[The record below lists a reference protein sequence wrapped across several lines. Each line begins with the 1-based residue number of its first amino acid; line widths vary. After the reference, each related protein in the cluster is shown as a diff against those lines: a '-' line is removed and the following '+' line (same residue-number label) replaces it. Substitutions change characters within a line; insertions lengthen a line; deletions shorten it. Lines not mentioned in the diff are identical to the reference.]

1 MKIINIKRNKK
12 EYVVEFENKTS
23 LKVLENVKNE
33 FNLYINKD
41 ISENDIERVKE
52 ENKIQSLFD
61 LCVKRLITHS
71 YSPNKLRE
79 FLKKK
84 NATKKEIDLVIK
96 KLQKY
101 SLSNEEEIVENV
113 ISYCDAK
120 HYGYNKIISMLKMRE
135 ISLKKIENIKYNLNR
150 EEKEAKLQRDLLIK
164 KCKNKNTKNLRS
176 SVYQAL
182 IRYGFDEQIA
192 SNLSSKIHNL
202 AINELNMLKLDY
214 LKLFSSYSRK
224 VNEKDLKQKIVNK
237 LISKGYSYN
246 DIKKV
251 MEENNHEMG

>member
-1 MKIINIKRNKK
+1 M
-12 EYVVEFENKTS
+12 
-23 LKVLENVKNE
+23 
-33 FNLYINKD
+33 
-41 ISENDIERVKE
+41 
-52 ENKIQSLFD
+52 
-61 LCVKRLITHS
+61 
-71 YSPNKLRE
+71 
-79 FLKKK
+79 
-84 NATKKEIDLVIK
+84 
-96 KLQKY
+96 
-101 SLSNEEEIVENV
+101 
-113 ISYCDAK
+113 
-120 HYGYNKIISMLKMRE
+120 
-135 ISLKKIENIKYNLNR
+135 
-150 EEKEAKLQRDLLIK
+150 
-164 KCKNKNTKNLRS
+164 
-176 SVYQAL
+176 YQAL

>member
-1 MKIINIKRNKK
+1 MNIKRNKK

-41 ISENDIERVKE
+41 ISENDIECIKE
-52 ENKIQSLFD
+52 ENNIQSLFD
-61 LCVKRLITHS
+61 LCVKRLITDS

-84 NATKKEIDLVIK
+84 NATKKEIDLVIR

-101 SLSNEEEIVENV
+101 SLLNEEEIVENV
-113 ISYCDAK
+113 ISYCDTK

-135 ISLKKIENIKYNLNR
+135 ISLKKIENIKCNLRR

-164 KCKNKNTKNLRS
+164 KYKNKNTKNLRS

-182 IRYGFDEQIA
+182 IRYGFDEQIS
-192 SNLSSKIHNL
+192 SNLSSQIHNL

-224 VNEKDLKQKIVNK
+224 VNEKDLKQKIINK